1 MNRTR
6 TALFALI
13 ATIATPGLSACSGSG
28 NAGTVHT
35 GAAAVVGGQR
45 ISVATVENQV
55 SSFRDAAPAQGSGS
69 GSSRTFGQDSAGMPA
84 NVLGFLIQEQ
94 VVQSALDQKG
104 LSVSATDV
112 AAVEAPF
119 LKSAGSQTQLTA
131 EFVNQVG
138 LPPEDLESYFRW
150 QAGVKALLG
159 SVGGDS
165 AKLTGL
171 LQPVAADLRISVNPR
186 YGSWDTTK
194 LTLGDSAQP
203 WIKPV
208 SQDNAG

>member
-6 TALFALI
+6 TALFALL
-13 ATIATPGLSACSGSG
+13 AMLAAPALAACSGSG

-45 ISVATVENQV
+45 ISIATVEDQV
-55 SSFRDAAPAQGSGS
+55 TSFRDAAPAQGSGS
-69 GSSRTFGQDSAGMPA
+69 GATRTFGQDSAGMPA

-94 VVQSALDQKG
+94 VVQSALAQKH
-104 LSVSATDV
+104 LTVSATDV
-112 AAVEAPF
+112 SGMEAPA

-131 EFVNQVG
+131 DFVNQIG
-138 LPPEDLESYFRW
+138 LPPEDLEPYFRW
-150 QAGVKALLG
+150 QAGVKALMG

-165 AKLTGL
+165 AKLIGL

-186 YGSWDTTK
+186 YGSWDTTN
-194 LTLGDSAQP
+194 LTLGNSAQP
-203 WIKPV
+203 WIKQV

>member
-1 MNRTR
+1 VNRTR

-13 ATIATPGLSACSGSG
+13 ATITVPGLAACSGSG

-45 ISVATVENQV
+45 ISIATVENQV
-55 SSFRDAAPAQGSGS
+55 TSFRDAAPAQGGGS
-69 GSSRTFGQDSAGMPA
+69 GTSRTFGQDSPGVPA
-84 NVLGFLIQEQ
+84 NVLGFLIQQQ
-94 VVQSALDQKG
+94 VVQSALDQKR
-104 LSVSATDV
+104 LRVSATDV
-112 AAVEAPF
+112 SAVEAPF

-138 LPPEDLESYFRW
+138 LPPEDLEPYFRW
-150 QAGVKALLG
+150 QAGVKTLLG
-159 SVGGDS
+159 SVGGDP

-171 LQPVAADLRISVNPR
+171 LQPVAAELKISVNPR
-186 YGSWDTTK
+186 YGSWDATN
-194 LTLGDSAQP
+194 LTLGNSSQS
-203 WIKPV
+203 WIKQV

>member
-6 TALFALI
+6 TALFALLAMI
-13 ATIATPGLSACSGSG
+13 TAPGLAACSGSG

-45 ISVATVENQV
+45 ISVATVEDQV
-55 SSFRDAAPAQGSGS
+55 TSFRDAAPAQGSGT
-69 GSSRTFGQDSAGMPA
+69 GSTRTFGQDSAGMPA
-84 NVLGFLIQEQ
+84 NVLAFLIQEQ
-94 VVQSALDQKG
+94 VVQSALAQKG

-112 AAVEAPF
+112 SAVEAPF
-119 LKSAGSQTQLTA
+119 LKSAGNPTQLTA

-138 LPPEDLESYFRW
+138 LPPEDLEPYFRW

-159 SVGGDS
+159 SVGGDTG
-165 AKLTGL
+165 KLTGL
-171 LQPVAADLRISVNPR
+171 LQPVAAGLKISVNPR
-186 YGSWDTTK
+186 YGSWDATN
-194 LTLGDSAQP
+194 LTLGNSSQP
-203 WIKPV
+203 WIKQV